1 MDFEITRADLRLFRD
16 IVNIENDCFDKPWSE
31 KLLKSQ
37 LESKNAVTFLCFADG
52 EAAGFITLTKALDE
66 LQIDILAVLPKFR
79 RMGIADRLF
88 KAVYEFSENNGI
100 NSLTLEVRSSNIPA
114 ISLYKK
120 HGFRQVGLRKKYYGG
135 IEDAVLMTLERG
147 EGFGKDL

>member
-1 MDFEITRADLRLFRD
+1 MNFEITRADLRLFRD
-16 IVNIENDCFDKPWSE
+16 IVKIENACFEKPWSE
-31 KLLKSQ
+31 NLLKSQ
-37 LESKNAVTFLCFADG
+37 LESKNSVTFLCHAGG
-52 EAAGFITLTKALDE
+52 EAAGFITLTKAFDE

>member
-1 MDFEITRADLRLFRD
+1 MNFEITRADLRLFRD
-16 IVNIENDCFDKPWSE
+16 IAKIENACFEKSWSE
-31 KLLKSQ
+31 NLLKSQ
-37 LESKNAVTFLCFADG
+37 LESKNSVTFLCLAGG
-52 EAAGFITLTKALDE
+52 EAAGFITLTKAFDE

-88 KAVYEFSENNGI
+88 KAVCEFSENNGI
-100 NSLTLEVRSSNIPA
+100 NSLTLEVRASNIPA

>member
-37 LESKNAVTFLCFADG
+37 LESKNTVTFLCFADG

-88 KAVYEFSENNGI
+88 EVVYEFSENNGI
-100 NSLTLEVRSSNIPA
+100 EFLTLEVRSSNIPA
-114 ISLYKK
+114 ISLYEK
-120 HGFRQVGLRKKYYGG
+120 HGFRQVGLRKKYYDG